1 MCHQHS
7 GVSFFSLVLVEF
19 RGKNCSGEGS
29 FLSSCFTF
37 SDTKRP
43 FLTQTHHTQQPAKTS
58 RSPPYQSGFAIFHTM
73 GRAAAPPNHGAAA
86 PQHHTEPA
94 SCRGWALCR
103 WFARLGGFGMRGR
116 NLERGGGALTLG
128 GGQLIGEYKSQP
140 KVGSNVRGCDGKETW
155 LGWNVWG

>member
-43 FLTQTHHTQQPAKTS
+43 FLHHKTT
-58 RSPPYQSGFAIFHTM
+58 PHTTTSQDE
-73 GRAAAPPNHGAAA
+73 PLPTLPKLLCHLSHHGKSSVATKSWA
-86 PQHHTEPA
+86 A
-94 SCRGWALCR
+94 SCRDWARCHR
-103 WFARLGGFGMRGR
+103 FACLGGVGMRGR
-116 NLERGGGALTLG
+116 NLERGGAGGALALG
-128 GGQLIGEYKSQP
+128 GGQLMGEYNNQP
-140 KVGSNVRGCDGKETW
+140 KVGSTPGGVRDAQRERIIAQGRVQGRR
-155 LGWNVWG
+155 